1 LRRSRRR
8 IPRTVLH
15 LGAARR
21 MVSLGGQL
29 TGNLRVIGAGAR
41 QLEHARLHLAVARQ
55 RGDGVDRQCNRHF
68 GYLTAPPDDPHL
80 GHIPSSAAH
89 DDLVDEAAE
98 QGLPVLAANRWVG
111 PDLGQ
116 PLAESNHLRAQPR
129 IDPVGPGSGGRSPS
143 RERLLSTAE
152 LQERRLSTPLEFGRD
167 EPVVGVDPVEL
178 ALGETGLVAETI
190 DLLHLGAPQPC
201 PLVGPIRVLPKTK
214 APA

>member
-1 LRRSRRR
+1 
-8 IPRTVLH
+8 
-15 LGAARR
+15 